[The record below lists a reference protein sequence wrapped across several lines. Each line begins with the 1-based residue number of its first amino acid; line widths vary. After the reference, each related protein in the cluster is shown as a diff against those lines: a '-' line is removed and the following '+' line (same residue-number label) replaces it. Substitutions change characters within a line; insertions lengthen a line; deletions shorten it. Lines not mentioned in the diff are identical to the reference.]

1 MNLATGKHK
10 PTRKQ
15 RRLGLSGPFPR
26 ADHPRETDKRLPG
39 DYPLWVYAIVFF
51 GGVGVLA
58 MGIYYAFWLWWM
70 VQRQIFQQID
80 QAIRIPLV
88 IIGCGVVLVGGS
100 LFRLLQGFLLSPV
113 ELVLSVHPLCLGE
126 FFTVHVRLRFK
137 RTWRVRW
144 AALGILCK
152 EQTDGKKYTQIDTFF
167 PLEETKPL
175 MPPEQRVPAGTVL
188 EETVRFLIPRNAMH
202 TFVGKNNT
210 VQWELWLQIKFAG
223 LPEVRKGWPLLVLP
237 RWAADVPAGWQPD

>member
-1 MNLATGKHK
+1 MDLASYKQYK

-15 RRLGLSGPFPR
+15 RRLGLPGPFPL
-26 ADHPRETDKRLPG
+26 ADHPREIDKRLPG
-39 DYPLWVYAIVFF
+39 HSPLWVYAMVFF

-80 QAIRIPLV
+80 QAIMIPLV

-100 LFRLLQGFLLSPV
+100 LFRFLQGFLLSPV

-144 AALGILCK
+144 AVLGILC
-152 EQTDGKKYTQIDTFF
+152 EEHTEGKKDSQVGMFV
-167 PLEETKPL
+167 PLEETKLL
-175 MPPEQRVPAGTVL
+175 MPPEQLVPAGTEL
-188 EETVRFLIPRNAMH
+188 EETIRFLIPRNAMH
-202 TFVGKNNT
+202 TFVGKYNE
-210 VQWELWLQIKFAG
+210 VLWELWLQIKFAG
-223 LPEVRKGWPLLVLP
+223 LPQLRIMWPLLVLP
-237 RWAADVPAGWQPD
+237 RRAPQEE